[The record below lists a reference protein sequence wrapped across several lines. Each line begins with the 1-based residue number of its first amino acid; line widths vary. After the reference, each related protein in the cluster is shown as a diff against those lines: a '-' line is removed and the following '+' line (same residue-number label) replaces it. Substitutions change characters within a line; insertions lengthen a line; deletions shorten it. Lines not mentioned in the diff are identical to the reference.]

1 MPATSE
7 AQRKAAGAALAVSRG
22 QAPKSS
28 LKGASLGMLKS
39 MSGSQLADF
48 ASKPRTTREVIGK
61 HPGASSH
68 KSVHRSGHKSEH
80 RKRRKSL

>member
-48 ASKPRTTREVIGK
+48 ASKPRTTREVMGK
-61 HPGASSH
+61 HPGVGASGKSSH
-68 KSVHRSGHKSEH
+68 KSSHKSKH
-80 RKRRKSL
+80 RKAKK

>member
-1 MPATSE
+1 MPAISE

-22 QAPKSS
+22 QASKSS

-48 ASKPRTTREVIGK
+48 ASKPRTTREVIGR
-61 HPGASSH
+61 HPGVGSSSKSSH
-68 KSVHRSGHKSEH
+68 KSSHKSKH
-80 RKRRKSL
+80 RKAKK

>member
-22 QAPKSS
+22 QASKSN
-28 LKGASLGMLKS
+28 LKGASRGMLKS

-61 HPGASSH
+61 HPGAGSSH
-68 KSVHRSGHKSEH
+68 KLGHKSSS
-80 RKRRKSL
+80 RKRKSRR